1 MYVRALFLSPFSPSS
16 FLLFWGVG
24 GGKNW
29 ILFQCNR
36 LHIHVYM
43 RRHLVRTHAVILMT
57 PLPLKASLAAG
68 DLVGRITAQPTCGHT
83 RGRGRLFAWLP
94 DAVESLPVRTSSTD
108 TAEHIQRKAHLP
120 RHRWNSARN
129 LNRASELQTLKNWTR
144 LVQLCHNTARLCTH
158 HGGTRK
164 RKIDVPSGRRRDRRR
179 DRRWRWRWRWRRW
192 RRKVKKKKR
201 WQMCVCAS
209 FFFTLT
215 HARAFIFVFFLKV
228 IYVPRCILVVVLFCF
243 NTKLIAELF

>member
-1 MYVRALFLSPFSPSS
+1 MKRSHLETHVRTHTGEKPYYCDFAGCQKRFSRSDELTRHIRKHTGDKPFKCTCAPSSFHPSS

-120 RHRWNSARN
+120 RHR
-129 LNRASELQTLKNWTR
+129 
-144 LVQLCHNTARLCTH
+144 
-158 HGGTRK
+158 
-164 RKIDVPSGRRRDRRR
+164 
-179 DRRWRWRWRWRRW
+179 
-192 RRKVKKKKR
+192 
-201 WQMCVCAS
+201 
-209 FFFTLT
+209 
-215 HARAFIFVFFLKV
+215 
-228 IYVPRCILVVVLFCF
+228 
-243 NTKLIAELF
+243 